1 MGRPL
6 RVLLIEDSEDDAAL
20 ILRQLQGAGYV
31 PAVRRVETPAAMHHA
46 LQQETWDV
54 VLADWSMPR
63 FSALFALEMLKSQ
76 GLDLPFII
84 VSGTIGEE
92 ATTSAM
98 KAGAHDFI
106 SKNNLERLGLTIDR
120 ELREGADRAARRRAE
135 AALAAS
141 EERLQLVARAT
152 NDAVRDWDLSTNA
165 MWWSEGFSALFGY
178 QAKEVEAGV
187 ESWYSRLHPADKER
201 VIASCYAAINGGA
214 TSWSEGYRFRREDGT
229 YAEVLDRGYIVRNV
243 RGQALRL
250 IGAMTSLTALWKA
263 HAALKESEARAR
275 TVLDSSLD
283 AIIGMDAG
291 GTITDWNPSAQTMFG
306 WSREEALGRAL
317 ADTIIPPARRA
328 AHSSGLR
335 RFTETGEGPMINRRV
350 EMAACRR
357 DNTEFPVE
365 LSIVPLKEG
374 AVHRFYGFI
383 VDISERRAA
392 EASLRDSEERL
403 RLAME
408 TAHMAAWDWNVMAD
422 IMTHSQT
429 CGPLFGFPAGT
440 QFGNLKTFMNMI
452 HADDREQIREG
463 IALSLE
469 TGAAFFREY
478 RTVWPD
484 GTVHWLC
491 SRGHTIHR
499 DEGGKPDRMIGTLTD
514 ITERKQA
521 ELTLKSTEDQLRQA
535 QKMEAVGQL
544 AGGVAHDFNNLLT
557 VITGYTDLLVSN
569 LPAGAPML
577 TDLQEIRN
585 AAERAAWLTRQL
597 LAFSRRQVLAP
608 QVLDLNV
615 LIGNFDK
622 MLRRLV
628 GEDILAKTELV
639 PSLARI
645 KADPGQIEQILMNL
659 AVNSRDAMPT
669 GGGLTIKTDNVL
681 LDESYPGKAEAVPP
695 GRYVLLAVSDTG
707 CGIDSETQKRV
718 FEPFFTTKEPGKGTG
733 LGLSTVYGIVKQSNG
748 FIWLYS
754 EPGQGTTFKIYFPAV
769 DDDLQT
775 ASTMARTVE
784 QWMGVETI
792 LLVEDAVSLRV
803 LTKKIL
809 ELSGYTV
816 LAAGNLAEAL
826 KLAEERK
833 WAIHLLLTDVVMPE
847 GSGPDVADRLKER
860 CPDLRV
866 LYMSGYTGTAIVH
879 QGILESGHQ
888 LFQKPFSPD
897 ALRQKVREVLDEPRP
912 RKP

>member
-1 MGRPL
+1 MARPL
-6 RVLLIEDSEDDAAL
+6 RVLLIEDNEDDAAL
-20 ILRQLQGAGYV
+20 ILRALQGAGYQTV
-31 PAVRRVETPAAMHHA
+31 ARRVETPAAMHYA
-46 LQQETWDV
+46 LQQEKWDV
-54 VLADWSMPR
+54 VLADWNLPH

-76 GLDLPFII
+76 GLDLPFIV
-84 VSGTIGEE
+84 VSGIIGEE

-106 SKNNLERLGLTIDR
+106 SKSNLERLGLTIDR
-120 ELREGADRAARRRAE
+120 ELREGADRGARRRAE

-152 NDAVRDWDLSTNA
+152 NDAVRDWDLSTNG
-165 MWWSEGFSALFGY
+165 MWWSEGFSVLFGY
-178 QAKEVEAGV
+178 LAQDVETGV

-214 TSWSEGYRFRREDGT
+214 TSWSEGYRFRRADGT
-229 YAEVLDRGYIVRNV
+229 YAEVLDRGYIVRSV

-275 TVLDSSLD
+275 TVLESSLD
-283 AIIGMDAG
+283 AIIGMDER
-291 GTITDWNPSAQTMFG
+291 GTITDWNPSAEIMFG
-306 WSREEALGRAL
+306 WSRDEMLGRAI
-317 ADTIIPPARRA
+317 AETIIPSAQRE
-328 AHSSGLR
+328 AHCSGLR
-335 RFTETGEGPMINRRV
+335 QFTETGQGPMLNRRM
-350 EMAACRR
+350 ETSACRR
-357 DNTEFPVE
+357 DGTEFPVE

-374 AVHRFYGFI
+374 TVHRFYGFI

-408 TAHMAAWDWNVMAD
+408 TAHMAAWDWNVVAD
-422 IMTHSQT
+422 TVTHSHT
-429 CGPLFGFPAGT
+429 FGPLFGLLPGA
-440 QFGNLKTFMNMI
+440 QLGNLEKFMNVV
-452 HADDREQIREG
+452 HPEDRERIRQG

-469 TGAAFFREY
+469 TEAAFTREY

-484 GTVHWLC
+484 GTVHWLS
-491 SRGHTIHR
+491 SRGHTMHS
-499 DEGGKPDRMIGTLTD
+499 DEDGTPVRMIGIVTD

-521 ELTLKSTEDQLRQA
+521 EVTLKSTEDQLRQA

-557 VITGYTDLLVSN
+557 VITGYTDLLMSN

-577 TDLQEIRN
+577 PDLEEIRN

-615 LIGNFDK
+615 LIGNIEK
-622 MLRRLV
+622 MLHRLL
-628 GEDILAKTELV
+628 GEDILAKTELA
-639 PSLARI
+639 PRLARI

-659 AVNSRDAMPT
+659 AVNARDAMPV
-669 GGGLTIKTDNVL
+669 GGHLTIETDTVL
-681 LDESYPGKAEAVPP
+681 LDESYPKKSAEVPP
-695 GRYVLLAVSDTG
+695 GRYVLLTVSDTG
-707 CGIDSETQKRV
+707 CGIDAETQKRI

-754 EPGQGTTFKIYFPAV
+754 EPGVGTTFKIYLPAI
-769 DDDLQT
+769 DEEIQT
-775 ASTMARTVE
+775 ANTMPPVQQRI
-784 QWMGVETI
+784 GVETI
-792 LLVEDAVSLRV
+792 LLVEDAASLRI

-809 ELSGYTV
+809 ELTGYTV
-816 LAAGNLAEAL
+816 LAAGNLTEAL
-826 KLAEERK
+826 KLAEERN

-860 CPDLRV
+860 CPELKV
-866 LYMSGYTGTAIVH
+866 LYMSGYTGTAMVH
-879 QGILESGHQ
+879 QGILESGSQ
-888 LFQKPFSPD
+888 LFQKPYSPD
-897 ALRQKVREVLDEPRP
+897 ALRQKVREVLDQPR
-912 RKP
+912 REIV